1 MADIKKE
8 LTAYLEAQGLQP
20 QVEDFGI
27 HFRYQMLN
35 FWFLTDEKDQQYLRL
50 VMPGVMDVDENNRTD
65 VLEACNSV
73 SNFMKVAKCF
83 ISDNNDVWIAC
94 EQLLDQDPKL
104 ENIIPRSLGIL
115 QESIKAF
122 REAIDS

>member
-65 VLEACNSV
+65 V
-73 SNFMKVAKCF
+73 
-83 ISDNNDVWIAC
+83 WIAC

-104 ENIIPRSLGIL
+104 ENLIPRSLGIL